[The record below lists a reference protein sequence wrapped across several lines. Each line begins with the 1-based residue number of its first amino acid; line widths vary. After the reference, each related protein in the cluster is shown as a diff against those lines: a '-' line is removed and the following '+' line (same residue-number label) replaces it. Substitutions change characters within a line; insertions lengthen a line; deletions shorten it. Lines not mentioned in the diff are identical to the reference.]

1 MGQGRSG
8 DDTVELTNL
17 LAIKMHRKAYM
28 ERYHRPTYN
37 KDIILAL
44 ERVEGTVAQKMEE
57 DIRILK
63 LGDQREVK
71 VS

>member
-1 MGQGRSG
+1 MGRGRSG

-17 LAIKMHRKAYM
+17 LAIQKHRNTFM
-28 ERYHRPTYN
+28 ERHWPPYT

-44 ERVEGTVAQKMEE
+44 ERVESTVAQKMEE